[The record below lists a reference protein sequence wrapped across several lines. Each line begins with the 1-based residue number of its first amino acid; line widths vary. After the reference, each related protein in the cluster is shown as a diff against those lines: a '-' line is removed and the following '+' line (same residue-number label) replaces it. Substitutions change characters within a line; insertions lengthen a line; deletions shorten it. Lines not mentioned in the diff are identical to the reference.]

1 MSQTSLWLVGV
12 GAAAGGFVS
21 GVSGFAYG
29 LVALSLWS
37 WQLEPS
43 LLAPLVMF
51 GSLVAQ
57 GLSWRSLGHEL
68 DWRPAWPFLV
78 GGLAGIPIG
87 VSLVGHIEPRLFRLA
102 IGTVLVIYPLVML
115 TVASRVQAK
124 DGGPATETAIGFVGG
139 VLGGLAGLCGAVP
152 ALWATLC
159 GWGKQRQRNVF
170 QIFNSAMG
178 AATLVALALV
188 GKVDCEALG
197 LFAVILPAT
206 LVPAL
211 LGTRVYRGIS
221 PQRFR
226 QVVLGLLFLSGVMQL
241 WGAL

>member
-1 MSQTSLWLVGV
+1 MSHSSLWLVGA

-37 WQLEPS
+37 WQLDPS

-57 GLSWRSLGHEL
+57 GLSWRSLGHQLE
-68 DWRPAWPFLV
+68 WRPAWPFLV
-78 GGLAGIPIG
+78 GGFAGVPIG
-87 VSLVGHIEPRLFRLA
+87 VALVGHIEPRLFRLA
-102 IGTVLVIYPLVML
+102 VGSVLVIYPVVML
-115 TVASRVQAK
+115 TLASRVQVK
-124 DGGPATETAIGFVGG
+124 DGGPATESAIGFVGG

-159 GWGKQRQRNVF
+159 GWSKERQRNVF

-178 AATLVALALV
+178 AATLAALAV
-188 GKVDCEALG
+188 SGKVDAEALS

-206 LVPAL
+206 LVPVL
-211 LGTRVYRGIS
+211 IGTRIYRGIS
-221 PQRFR
+221 PAGFR
-226 QVVLGLLFLSGVMQL
+226 RVVLGLLLLSGTVQV